1 MVRNLNNSNSCKNKL
16 VFLPVFSIFLW
27 PLDKPLILMKS
38 VLYLDVT
45 HKVRIKYTA
54 KPDKWEGG
62 ISFSL
67 NSAKCVYLSSHYNI
81 IFRPEGK
88 WKARKWDLLT
98 FFYISGD
105 LAEAAKNIISLWRWI
120 FEYLL
125 SSLSLVVLHLPARDD
140 CSAVITFSLG
150 FWNFHALHLHKFNIE
165 FETEY

>member
-1 MVRNLNNSNSCKNKL
+1 MVRILNNSNSCKNKL
-16 VFLPVFSIFLW
+16 VFLPVFSISLW

-38 VLYLDVT
+38 VSYLHVT

-62 ISFSL
+62 ISFSP
-67 NSAKCVYLSSHYNI
+67 NSAKYVYLSSHYTTLYSDVRGNEKLENEI
-81 IFRPEGK
+81 LPSSIFLESCGGR
-88 WKARKWDLLT
+88 T
-98 FFYISGD
+98 
-105 LAEAAKNIISLWRWI
+105 NIISLWRWI

>member
-1 MVRNLNNSNSCKNKL
+1 MVRILNNSNSCNNKL
-16 VFLPVFSIFLW
+16 VFLPVFSISLW

-38 VLYLDVT
+38 VSYLHVT

-62 ISFSL
+62 ISFSP
-67 NSAKCVYLSSHYNI
+67 NSAKYVYLSSHYNI
-81 IFRPEGK
+81 IFRREGK
-88 WKARKWDLLT
+88 WKARSYLLLYFWRVGGGRT
-98 FFYISGD
+98 
-105 LAEAAKNIISLWRWI
+105 NIVSLWRWI